1 MPENESRVETPRSP
15 CSMCQYRGQALP
27 SLSIRFQPISNSSPV
42 LGVAQLENK
51 HMCVQMLGP
60 GDLSSNTK
68 HLYIS
73 TRESPQHTKVKRACA
88 CWSKIKPQ
96 NGGLKLFFKAEF
108 KSETSKHKRVKC
120 RVILEEAGMRKRPE
134 TWPFAPSPTSP
145 GSSPSKAVW
154 NTSTV
159 PGADGGSQGPVL

>member
-1 MPENESRVETPRSP
+1 MQHVSISGPSP
-15 CSMCQYRGQALP
+15 P
-27 SLSIRFQPISNSSPV
+27 FIEHPFQPTSNSSPNF
-42 LGVAQLENK
+42 GVAQLENK
-51 HMCVQMLGP
+51 RMCVQMLGP

-68 HLYIS
+68 HLCIS
-73 TRESPQHTKVKRACA
+73 TWESPQHTKSKRRVCA

-108 KSETSKHKRVKC
+108 KSETSKDKRVKC

-145 GSSPSKAVW
+145 GSSPSEAVW